1 MAPDADPAAGASS
14 PAKLPPTYGDLL
26 LDYLQLEGVSHIF
39 GIPGGGVAGMLD
51 LLTKR
56 LDSLTYVVSRHETGA
71 AYMAD
76 GYYRVSGKLGTVLV
90 TTGPGATNALTGVSN
105 ADAAGSAML
114 VLTGEIQSNFFG
126 MGYLQEGIDGS
137 LDVNAVFRA
146 SCGSSAVLVNST
158 SNFYLIESA
167 LRTAMSVPRRAAH
180 LSLPVDVTM
189 TKPVLP
195 LPPSPPPPSMPTRPQ
210 QYRGAPPVAP
220 ADSISAALSLL
231 AAAKRP
237 LILIGNGCREA
248 LRDKATAKALLD
260 FVTRHSIP
268 VITTA
273 DGKGL
278 LPDDHPLSLRTY
290 GLANCIWPYQY
301 MMQKDPVYDA
311 LLVIGSGLGEMATD
325 KWISCLQPNGVM
337 IQLDANPHIL
347 ARDYNT
353 DLAIAG
359 EAGDFIRRLQ
369 AGALHVQWNA
379 QEAKD
384 RAAKVAL
391 IKSTLSPFQNEQA
404 YLSES
409 APIHPAALCR
419 VMQENLPA
427 RDTILMLDSC
437 NSVGWGL
444 HYLVAKPG
452 FDTHASLDMGP
463 MGFAVGAVIGAKLA
477 RPEATCVAL
486 TGDGAFMMH
495 GAEISTAKRY
505 GVGAIWIVLQD
516 DDLGMVTQGLSVA
529 YKDVSPSVWE
539 KMFNLGSPDL
549 VAFATGLGADAVAID
564 RPAQLAVALKAA
576 LKGAKAGR
584 PQVIVAKVDRA
595 AVPPYYTPPYIVPK
609 STHP

>member
-1 MAPDADPAAGASS
+1 MMMTSDADPAVGASP
-14 PAKLPPTYGDLL
+14 PATLPPTYGDLL

-51 LLTKR
+51 LLTRR

-76 GYYRVSGKLGTVLV
+76 GYYRASGRLGTVLV

-114 VLTGEIQSNFFG
+114 VLTGEIQSSFFG

-146 SCGSSAVLVNST
+146 SCASSAVLVNST
-158 SNFYLIESA
+158 STYYLIENA

-189 TKPVLP
+189 AAPVM
-195 LPPSPPPPSMPTRPQ
+195 PPAPPIPSMPTRPQ

-220 ADSISAALSLL
+220 ADSISAALTLL

-248 LRDKATAKALLD
+248 LRDKATARALLD
-260 FVTRHSIP
+260 FVMQHSIP

-278 LPDDHPLSLRTY
+278 FPDDHPLSLRTY
-290 GLANCIWPYQY
+290 GLANCIWPYYY
-301 MMQKDPVYDA
+301 MMQKDPAYDA

-325 KWISCLQPNGVM
+325 KWIPCLRPKGVL

-347 ARDYNT
+347 GRDYNT

-369 AGALHVQWNA
+369 AGASHVTWNA

-384 RAAKVAL
+384 RAAKVAW
-391 IKSTLSPFQNEQA
+391 IKSTISPFENEQA

-419 VMQENLPA
+419 VMQEELPPS
-427 RDTILMLDSC
+427 DTIILLDSC

-463 MGFAVGAVIGAKLA
+463 MGFAIGAVIGAKLA

-486 TGDGAFMMH
+486 TGDGAFLMH
-495 GAEISTAKRY
+495 GAEVSTARRY

-516 DDLGMVTQGLSVA
+516 DDLGMVSQGLSVV
-529 YKDVSPSVWE
+529 YKDVDPAVWH

-576 LKGAKAGR
+576 LAGARVGR
-584 PQVIVAKVDRA
+584 PQVIVAKVDRT

-609 STHP
+609 PPQA

>member
-1 MAPDADPAAGASS
+1 MTSDADPAVGASS
-14 PAKLPPTYGDLL
+14 PATLPPTYGDLL

-76 GYYRVSGKLGTVLV
+76 GYYRASGKLGTVLV

-114 VLTGEIQSNFFG
+114 VLTGEIQSSFFG

-146 SCGSSAVLVNST
+146 SCASSAVLVNST
-158 SNFYLIESA
+158 STYYLIENA

-189 TKPVLP
+189 AAPVM
-195 LPPSPPPPSMPTRPQ
+195 PPAPPIPSMPTRPQ

-220 ADSISAALSLL
+220 ADSISAALTLL

-248 LRDKATAKALLD
+248 LRDKATARALLD

-268 VITTA
+268 VIATA

-278 LPDDHPLSLRTY
+278 FPDDHPLSLRTY
-290 GLANCIWPYQY
+290 GLANCIWPYSY
-301 MMQKDPVYDA
+301 MTQTAPAYDA

-325 KWISCLQPNGVM
+325 KWIPCLQPKGVL

-347 ARDYNT
+347 GRDYNT

-369 AGALHVQWNA
+369 AGASHVQWNA

-384 RAAKVAL
+384 RAAKVAW
-391 IKSTLSPFQNEQA
+391 IKSTISPFENEQA

-419 VMQENLPA
+419 VMQEELPA
-427 RDTILMLDSC
+427 SDTIILLDSC

-444 HYLVAKPG
+444 HYLVARPG

-463 MGFAVGAVIGAKLA
+463 MGFAIGAVIGAKLA
-477 RPEATCVAL
+477 RPDATCVAL
-486 TGDGAFMMH
+486 TGDGAFLMH
-495 GAEISTAKRY
+495 GAEISTARRY

-516 DDLGMVTQGLSVA
+516 DDLGMVSQGLSVV
-529 YKDVSPSVWE
+529 YKDVDPAVWH

-564 RPAQLAVALKAA
+564 RPDELAVALKAA
-576 LKGAKAGR
+576 LAGAQAGR
-584 PQVIVAKVDRA
+584 PQVIVAKVDRT

-609 STHP
+609 PPQA

>member
-1 MAPDADPAAGASS
+1 
-14 PAKLPPTYGDLL
+14 
-26 LDYLQLEGVSHIF
+26 
-39 GIPGGGVAGMLD
+39 
-51 LLTKR
+51 
-56 LDSLTYVVSRHETGA
+56 
-71 AYMAD
+71 
-76 GYYRVSGKLGTVLV
+76 
-90 TTGPGATNALTGVSN
+90 
-105 ADAAGSAML
+105 ML

-278 LPDDHPLSLRTY
+278 FPDDHPLSLRTY
-290 GLANCIWPYQY
+290 GLANCIWPYHY
-301 MMQKDPVYDA
+301 MMQKDPAYDA

-419 VMQENLPA
+419 VMQEDLPA
-427 RDTILMLDSC
+427 RDTIIMLDSC